1 MNDDEDI
8 LKQLAEAVVLDLNQG
23 SFGQSFA
30 AERSYDPQ
38 HDLPEFESLQVTVAP
53 KSESGE
59 MASRSSDLY
68 GYTLDVAVQKKL
80 PEKSSDAVDL
90 AAIDGL
96 RALVS
101 RIGKWWLRRRPGTMP
116 EAVCSGYAN
125 EPVYSREHLR
135 EHRLFTSVLTLTFQ
149 MER

>member
-1 MNDDEDI
+1 MNEDEDI

-23 SFGQSFA
+23 SFGQSFI

-38 HDLPEFESLQVTVAP
+38 HDLPEFEALQVTVAP
-53 KSESGE
+53 KSEAGE

-68 GYTLDVAVQKKL
+68 GYTVDVAVQKKL
-80 PEKSSDAVDL
+80 PEKTSNAADL
-90 AAIDGL
+90 VVIDGL

-101 RIGKWWLRRRPGTMP
+101 RIGRWWLRRRPGTMAQ
-116 EAVCSGYAN
+116 AVCTGYTN

-149 MER
+149 LER